1 MLNVESQRF
10 VSTHDFHT
18 PNRTTSQNGILPSST
33 LRRRV
38 VVHWVR
44 TGRKPLS
51 HSCAPTSWW
60 NASSSGLAFRAQ
72 WRAEYRRC
80 VCWGGRYWLL
90 CVAIQSTL
98 RLQIWLQIIYLRLCV
113 IVSSISLLFCNNHVY
128 FLVNSTHFLPTVLV
142 CWVVLIK
149 LKNVYILIIM

>member
-80 VCWGGRYWLL
+80 VCWGGEGRVLIAMCSYSVYIKTPNLASNHL
-90 CVAIQSTL
+90 FAVMCHSEL
-98 RLQIWLQIIYLRLCV
+98 
-113 IVSSISLLFCNNHVY
+113 LLFCNNHVP
-128 FLVNSTHFLPTVLV
+128 FCSLVSIVHTS
-142 CWVVLIK
+142 CQ
-149 LKNVYILIIM
+149 